1 MNKVILSGNIAGE
14 IESRTT
20 GSGLAQAS
28 FRLAVQRKFSNQQ
41 GERETDFF
49 QVVAFRKT
57 AEFCQKYLAK
67 GRKVIV
73 EGAVQNRSYDAK
85 DGTKRY
91 VTEVI
96 ADNVE
101 FADSKPEGAQGG
113 NTAPRGGYNQQP
125 APRQQGFAELPDD
138 EPLPF

>member
-1 MNKVILSGNIAGE
+1 MNKVILSGNIAGK

-57 AEFCQKYLAK
+57 AEFCQNYLAK

-85 DGTKRY
+85 DGTRRH
-91 VTEVI
+91 VTEII

-101 FADSKPEGAQGG
+101 FADSKPESAQGG
-113 NTAPRGGYNQQP
+113 NAAPRGGYNHQP
-125 APRQQGFAELPDD
+125 APSQQGEFTEVDD
-138 EPLPF
+138 SVLPF